1 MMRMCKIVWY
11 KSGISFVS
19 LAGMKRTVSLKHS
32 LYPFNFFS
40 DTPKMVKYQWQKNW
54 TIIQHDKMNSKNHFP
69 TGYTAWYKTTP
80 VVKRHSTTNS
90 ALLIPTPF
98 DNIHLLVFIWFYAAK
113 KPYPKSKLS
122 NQTYHYNLSL
132 FFAEFNQLNKF
143 QFVLQ
148 LFHFRS
154 TI

>member
-1 MMRMCKIVWY
+1 MRMRMCKTVWY

-54 TIIQHDKMNSKNHFP
+54 TIIQHDKTNSKNHFP

-80 VVKRHSTTNS
+80 AVKRHSTTNS

-98 DNIHLLVFIWFYAAK
+98 DNIHLLVLYDFMQPKNHIQRASWAAK
-113 KPYPKSKLS
+113 LIITISPCFLLNLANSTNFDLLFSILS
-122 NQTYHYNLSL
+122 
-132 FFAEFNQLNKF
+132 
-143 QFVLQ
+143 
-148 LFHFRS
+148 
-154 TI
+154 